1 MGMFFI
7 NPRKTVILRACDF
20 LDLSCLLHIQPAV
33 SQAPQQNRHPE
44 RSASQ
49 IYRKQRALRRA
60 VEEPVLSGVEG
71 TPAMLVGRCSRGLSG
86 RELQR
91 KIKSHNLRP
100 ERRDLRCANTPP
112 RSQRETPPSLN
123 FLLTCTSTLVHYS

>member
-1 MGMFFI
+1 MAKRGWVAKLAAEALKRLPPISANLFGMFFVKTH
-7 NPRKTVILRACDF
+7 RKTVILRACDF

-91 KIKSHNLRP
+91 KIKSHNL
-100 ERRDLRCANTPP
+100 
-112 RSQRETPPSLN
+112 
-123 FLLTCTSTLVHYS
+123 